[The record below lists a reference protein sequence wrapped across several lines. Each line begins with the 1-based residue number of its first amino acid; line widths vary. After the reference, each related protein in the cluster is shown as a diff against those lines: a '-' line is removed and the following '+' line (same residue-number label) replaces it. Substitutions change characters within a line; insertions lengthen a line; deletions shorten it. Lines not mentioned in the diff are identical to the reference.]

1 MNKSGKTAIIIV
13 NWNGWEDTVRCIDAS
28 LNMDEF
34 TGSIFVCD
42 NASTNNSFEKIKAW
56 AHGELEVVQDMR
68 FENVTQTIGLCSKT
82 VNCIAGDE
90 SYIREHINTN
100 GILSHAVYLIK
111 SYINGGFSYG
121 NNTAIKLAML
131 DSNID
136 IFWML
141 NSDTVPANN
150 ALIEL
155 EKQCAGKSYP
165 LLSGSILCEY
175 WDPDTIQSVGAVK
188 PKFPISFFK
197 TILGKSYFQ
206 GCKFAEIELSDKFTV
221 YYPLGASMI
230 INRSYLANYGLLEER
245 FFLFYEELDLAL
257 RCNPDNI
264 FICTKSIV
272 YHKGG
277 GSTGQSYHKIKR
289 HAFSDYHG
297 IRSRWIL
304 AKKLGIFQVMATFL
318 LTLNSF
324 FDRLFALE
332 FLIALNVVKASLD
345 GLNVKLGNTKE

>member
-56 AHGELEVVQDMR
+56 ANGELEVVQDMR
-68 FENVTQTIGLCSKT
+68 FEDVTQTLGIGKRK

-90 SYIREHINTN
+90 GYIKNHINDN
-100 GILSHAVYLIK
+100 GILSQAVYLIQ
-111 SYINGGFSYG
+111 SYQNGGFSYG

-131 DSNID
+131 DSDID
-136 IFWML
+136 LFWML
-141 NSDTVPANN
+141 NSDTVPAKN

-155 EKQCAGKSYP
+155 EKHCAGKNYP
-165 LLSGSILCEY
+165 LFSGSTLCEY
-175 WDPDTIQSVGAVK
+175 WDPATIQSIGAVK
-188 PKFPISFFK
+188 PKFPISLFK
-197 TILGKSYFQ
+197 TILGRSLFT
-206 GCKFAEIELSDKFTV
+206 GCKLAEIELTDKLTV

-230 INRSYLANYGLLEER
+230 INKSYITNYGLLEER

-257 RCNPDNI
+257 RGNPNNI

-277 GSTGQSYHKIKR
+277 GSTGQSYHKVKR

-304 AKKLGIFQVMATFL
+304 AKKLGVSQVIATFL

-324 FDRLFALE
+324 FSRLFALE
-332 FLIALNVVKASLD
+332 FLIAFNVLKASLD
-345 GLNVKLGNTKE
+345 GLNVKPSNVKE

>member
-1 MNKSGKTAIIIV
+1 MNKGGKTAIIIV

-34 TGSIFVCD
+34 MGSIFVCD

-56 AHGELEVVQDMR
+56 ANGELEVLQDMR
-68 FENVTQTIGLCSKT
+68 FENVTQTIGLCSKK

-90 SYIREHINTN
+90 SYIGDHINNN
-100 GILSHAVYLIK
+100 GILSQAVYLIQ
-111 SYINGGFSYG
+111 SYKNGGFSYG

-131 DSNID
+131 DSDID
-136 IFWML
+136 LFWML
-141 NSDTVPANN
+141 NSDTVPAKN

-155 EKQCAGKSYP
+155 EKQCAGKNYP

-175 WDPDTIQSVGAVK
+175 WDPATIQSVGAVK
-188 PKFPISFFK
+188 PKFPISLFK
-197 TILGKSYFQ
+197 AISARSVFEGH
-206 GCKFAEIELSDKFTV
+206 KFSELELTDKLKV
-221 YYPLGASMI
+221 YYPIGASMI
-230 INRSYLANYGLLEER
+230 INKSYIANYGLLEER

-257 RCNPDNI
+257 RCNPNNI

-277 GSTGQSYHKIKR
+277 GSTGQSYNRVKR

-304 AKKLGIFQVMATFL
+304 AKKLGFFQVAATFF
-318 LTLNSF
+318 LTLNSLLG
-324 FDRLFALE
+324 RLIALE
-332 FLIALNVVKASLD
+332 FSIAFNVLKASLD
-345 GLNVKLGNTKE
+345 GLKVKLNNVKE